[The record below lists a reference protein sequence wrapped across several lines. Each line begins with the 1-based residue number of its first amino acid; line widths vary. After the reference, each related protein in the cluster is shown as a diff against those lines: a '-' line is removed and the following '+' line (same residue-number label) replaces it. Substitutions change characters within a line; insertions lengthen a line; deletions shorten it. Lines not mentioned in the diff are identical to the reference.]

1 MPTLYNPDI
10 LRHPTFVVC
19 CVQICRSLN
28 ADVDCGFSKRLQGQR
43 NHFKVFYSV
52 YFDKK
57 CIINVVKFNHGWHF
71 LRISGFS
78 GFAKLKKWNLLI
90 RKFFHLIYSKIQI
103 MRKLHKFGTQKS
115 TSVVMILNLKHIEI
129 IVEGQK
135 NNWPITGFITNVLTL
150 GAIKSLFYFMRA
162 SQRITILIP
171 RVIICLFIWPSS
183 SKAENCLLWQHNL
196 EQVVYLCSA

>member
-1 MPTLYNPDI
+1 
-10 LRHPTFVVC
+10 
-19 CVQICRSLN
+19 
-28 ADVDCGFSKRLQGQR
+28 
-43 NHFKVFYSV
+43 
-52 YFDKK
+52 
-57 CIINVVKFNHGWHF
+57 
-71 LRISGFS
+71 
-78 GFAKLKKWNLLI
+78 
-90 RKFFHLIYSKIQI
+90 

-171 RVIICLFIWPSS
+171 RVIICFFI
-183 SKAENCLLWQHNL
+183 
-196 EQVVYLCSA
+196 